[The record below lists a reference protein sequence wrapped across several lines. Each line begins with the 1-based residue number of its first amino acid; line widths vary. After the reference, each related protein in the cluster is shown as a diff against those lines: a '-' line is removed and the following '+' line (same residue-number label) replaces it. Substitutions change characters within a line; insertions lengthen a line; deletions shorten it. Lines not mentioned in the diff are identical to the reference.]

1 MKKLTNDEIAYF
13 CEQLALM
20 LESGMNLSDGLSII
34 CEDISDKKI
43 SSVCE
48 IMLTALNDGNTL
60 AGSMEKSGAF
70 PEYSVKM
77 VKIGEVSGQL
87 EKVLNGLNEYY
98 SDRAQIGRAIRTA
111 LLHPLLLL
119 GMMTAVIIVLITL
132 VIPMFGE
139 IFEQFDASVTAVVQQ
154 SIDMAYAV
162 GTVMLIVLLVILAIS
177 LVVGTLS
184 VSPKFR
190 KALSGFVARFPL
202 TRKMARKF
210 TLSKLAGAFNI
221 MVTAGL
227 SPDEM
232 LEYSAELVDDKALS
246 QKLRSCREKVIDGE
260 YFADVISKAGIFPAM
275 QARGLKLSY
284 SSGSFEKAWKKLS
297 DHCGEEAMESA
308 EGLVSFVEPAI
319 VIVLTTVIGA
329 ILLTV
334 MLPLMNI
341 MSVMG

>member
-20 LESGMNLSDGLSII
+20 LEAGMNLSDGLSII

-43 SSVCE
+43 SDVCNS
-48 IMLTALNDGNTL
+48 MLNALNEGNTL
-60 AGSMEKSGAF
+60 ADSMEKSGAF
-70 PEYSVKM
+70 TEYSVNM

-87 EKVLNGLNEYY
+87 EKVFNGLNEFY

-111 LLHPLLLL
+111 LLHPLMLL

-139 IFEQFDASVTAVVQQ
+139 IFEQFDASVTAVVQR
-154 SIDMAYAV
+154 SIDMAYTV
-162 GTVMLIVLLVILAIS
+162 GTVMLIVLLVILVLS
-177 LVVGTLS
+177 LVVWLLCVIPT
-184 VSPKFR
+184 FR
-190 KALSGFVARFPL
+190 KALSGFVAWCPL

-210 TLSKLAGAFNI
+210 TLSKLSGAFNI
-221 MVTAGL
+221 MVTAGI

-232 LEYSAELVDDKALS
+232 LRYSAELVDDKALS
-246 QKLRSCREKVIDGE
+246 QKLLICREKVIGGE
-260 YFADVISKAGIFPAM
+260 YFADVISTAGIFPAM

-297 DHCGEEAMESA
+297 DHCGEAAMESA

-329 ILLTV
+329 VLLTV